1 MQSSGSWESSPANKP
16 SSPSLRLPTLPP
28 SAQHVLRLLH
38 ARCRSLPP
46 LRIPP
51 TCPSATSSPA
61 PRRSARLGAWH
72 LLLGL
77 PTPTRCRPGKMAPT
91 TVASTPAPPH
101 PYRFIWADALLP
113 QEGVRRTPPPALPRV
128 RSARRPPPAA
138 LATTTHPRVRLA
150 PFPAGGGLVPLGNTG
165 FISAGGRYQ
174 RLPRLNA
181 AQFST
186 LHQVG
191 TPAPGPSDM
200 AQALPPTP
208 RPLADG
214 VGVHPLA
221 PGPSNGAL
229 APTLGGPISQMR
241 PLSGPTIPRC

>member
-1 MQSSGSWESSPANKP
+1 MGMKPASKKQPLPRCSPSGSWESSPANKP

-28 SAQHVLRLLH
+28 SAQHVLQLLH

-128 RSARRPPPAA
+128 RSARRYYIPCA
-138 LATTTHPRVRLA
+138 LGSYGQKMIGRRLCW
-150 PFPAGGGLVPLGNTG
+150 N
-165 FISAGGRYQ
+165 
-174 RLPRLNA
+174 N
-181 AQFST
+181 
-186 LHQVG
+186 
-191 TPAPGPSDM
+191 
-200 AQALPPTP
+200 
-208 RPLADG
+208 
-214 VGVHPLA
+214 
-221 PGPSNGAL
+221 
-229 APTLGGPISQMR
+229 
-241 PLSGPTIPRC
+241 